1 MNRRASA
8 TCILKRAEGF
18 TLIEVM
24 IALFIFAISA
34 TALSV
39 TFQSNVN
46 NARSLKER
54 TFASWIAA
62 NKMAEIHATRQ
73 FPAVSTRDDKVEYA
87 STQWLVRTT
96 VAQTVPGFRKVDIQV
111 APQSTAREISF
122 SATLTGYVSDPNP

>member
-1 MNRRASA
+1 MPRIVDHR
-8 TCILKRAEGF
+8 GF
-18 TLIEVM
+18 TLIEVL

-62 NKMAEIHATRQ
+62 NKLAEIHATDA
-73 FPAVSTRDDKVEYA
+73 FPPASTRDDKVEFA
-87 STQWLVRTT
+87 GSQWLVRTT
-96 VAQTVPGFRKVDIQV
+96 VAQTVPGFRKVEIQV
-111 APQSTAREISF
+111 APQSSARDITF
-122 SATLTGYVSDPNP
+122 SASLIGYVSDPSATQ